1 MTTRSTD
8 TGRARWRRRAFA
20 ELEADPRFDRFRRRR
35 GRRTLLLVHLAWGA
49 LGYGGFGVMTEAVVS
64 GAVIVASG
72 LVWLAGFVV
81 LTGWLNGSVG
91 GVTELPYDVLDEA
104 QRSARRHAEADAHR
118 IVRGVLFLVGL
129 VAVGSLGARFAS
141 LSAAS
146 GAAAGDAAR
155 TVTLTFAGGSWTWT
169 LIAVAAVC
177 SVLAIL
183 PLYLLAWRLPDD
195 VADPED
201 DPEDV
206 ERAA

>member
-1 MTTRSTD
+1 MTRD
-8 TGRARWRRRAFA
+8 IDPGRARWRRRAFA
-20 ELEADPRFDRFRRRR
+20 ELEANPWFDRFRRRR
-35 GRRTLLLVHLAWGA
+35 GRRTLLAVHLAWGA

-72 LVWLAGFVV
+72 LVWLTGFVV

-104 QRSARRHAEADAHR
+104 QAAVRRHAEADAHR

-129 VAVGSLGARFAS
+129 VAVGSLGARYGW
-141 LSAAS
+141 LV
-146 GAAAGDAAR
+146 GAGDATGS
-155 TVTLTFAGGSWTWT
+155 TVRDVVLTFAGGSWTWT

-183 PLYLLAWRLPDD
+183 PLCLLAWRLPDD
-195 VADPED
+195 LAE
-201 DPEDV
+201 PEDV